1 MRLKFLGRFREEGL
15 LLLRVGIGVMFL
27 FHGWP
32 KLLGGPPKWE
42 SLGHAMSYLGITAWP
57 TLWGLLAAL
66 SEFGGGICLIL
77 GFLFRPAC
85 LLMMVT
91 MIVAANSHFA
101 RGEGLMGAS
110 HAIELGIVFFGLALI
125 GSGRYGL
132 DRS

>member
-32 KLLGGPPKWE
+32 KLLGGPAKWE
-42 SLGHAMSYLGITAWP
+42 SIGHAVSYLGITAWP
-57 TLWGLLAAL
+57 TLWGLLAGL

-85 LLMMVT
+85 LLLMVT
-91 MIVAANSHFA
+91 MGVAANSHLA

-125 GSGRYGL
+125 GSGRYSL